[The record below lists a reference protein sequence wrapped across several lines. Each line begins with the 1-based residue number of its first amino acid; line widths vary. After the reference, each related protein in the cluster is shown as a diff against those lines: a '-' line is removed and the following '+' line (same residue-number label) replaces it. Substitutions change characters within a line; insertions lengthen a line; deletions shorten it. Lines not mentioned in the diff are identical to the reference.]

1 MFIAIGM
8 VGVLLFV
15 LAYLVDAVFDGV
27 VDGLLPDSEWLSL
40 SAIATLLTAFG
51 LGAAVLQWRLGLPAP
66 LAALGGLAVGAALVG
81 ATVRFTRSLR
91 EMATDA
97 TPEAN
102 DLLGC
107 GGRVV
112 TAVRAGSSGEVVVQL
127 AGQPV
132 KLSAIGPPA
141 GSADLDRGAD
151 IVVVEVVS
159 PTRVRVE
166 TTDQFW
172 AN

>member
-1 MFIAIGM
+1 MFVAIGTI
-8 VGVLLFV
+8 GVLLFV
-15 LAYLVDAVFDGV
+15 VAYLVDAVFDGLV
-27 VDGLLPDSEWLSL
+27 EGLLPDSEWLSL

-66 LAALGGLAVGAALVG
+66 LAALGGLVVGGALVA
-81 ATVRFTRSLR
+81 ATVRLTRSLR
-91 EMATDA
+91 DMATDA
-97 TPEAN
+97 TPEAD

-127 AGQPV
+127 GGQPV
-132 KLSAIGPPA
+132 KLSAIGPPPGA
-141 GSADLDRGAD
+141 GDLARGTD

-166 TTDQFW
+166 TAEHFW
-172 AN
+172 AR